1 MTDAAPANPN
11 PVSVDII
18 MDVVCPWCWLGHR
31 YFEAAR
37 LLAPD
42 VAVETVLR
50 PFQLDPELPREGAP
64 YRDYMAKKFSGEHA
78 QRWKMMRD
86 HLEAAGP
93 DAGINFNFDA
103 VRRRP
108 NTLDAHRLIRWAR
121 GQKKGEAVA
130 ELLFKRFF
138 EAGEDI
144 GDPAVLTATAADAGL
159 DSSVV
164 ADLLATDRDADAV
177 REEEGFFRSL
187 GVQAV
192 PCFIFNGQFAVSG
205 AEDPEKLAGAIR
217 HAATLPPPEA

>member
-1 MTDAAPANPN
+1 MTDASLAFPS
-11 PVSVDII
+11 PVSVDIV

-50 PFQLDPELPREGAP
+50 PFQLDPALPREGAP
-64 YRDYMAKKFSGEHA
+64 YRDYMAKKFSGEQA

-93 DAGINFNFDA
+93 GAGINFRFDA

-108 NTLDAHRLIRWAR
+108 NTLDAHRVIRWAR
-121 GQKKGEAVA
+121 GQGKGEAVA

-138 EAGEDI
+138 EDGEDI
-144 GDPAVLTATAADAGL
+144 GEAAVLAETAADAGL
-159 DSSVV
+159 DAAVV
-164 ADLLATDRDADAV
+164 ADLLATDRDVGAV
-177 REEEGFFRSL
+177 QEEEGFFRSL

-217 HAATLPPPEA
+217 HAATLSHPET